1 LKTLVEEL
9 HAIGKKVILYDSCG
23 RLNQGPFHPRLE
35 FFVKDETGST
45 LIKEAPFYNPADAP
59 NRRSSPFLDITN
71 PGAVEWW
78 QNTVWRRLLVDIGVD
93 GVKIDFCEQFPE
105 DEGLQLFSGRSAK
118 GMHHYY
124 PAKYCAMM
132 YNLFQKM
139 RPEGGICWARGGGI
153 GAQRYPFIWCGDQLR
168 EFRFLRAI
176 LSATLSSGL
185 SGIPFMCHDLAG
197 YMPARDPVSNNE
209 AKVFIR
215 GTQMACFSANMQTH
229 GKVTR
234 PYDFPPE
241 VVDVYRFYSDVHYVL
256 VPYLVEQ
263 ARVSCE
269 TGVPLVR
276 HLYLEFPGDRR
287 TWEIEDQYFLG
298 NGLLVAPVLYDADK
312 RNVYLP
318 AGRWEGLW
326 DGQTFEGPC
335 ELTAYPAPLEQIPVF
350 VFDGSESAVLPE
362 LVKEIR
368 IRYQAWKKG
377 RRHTITT
384 AALKSFL
391 PECGGRYAKRQI
403 DRAKKS
409 ADRQRR
415 QSTEEQVVQ
424 DCWVHDV
431 HVGKLVSAG
440 CKLTQ

>member
-1 LKTLVEEL
+1 
-9 HAIGKKVILYDSCG
+9 
-23 RLNQGPFHPRLE
+23 
-35 FFVKDETGST
+35 
-45 LIKEAPFYNPADAP
+45 
-59 NRRSSPFLDITN
+59 
-71 PGAVEWW
+71 
-78 QNTVWRRLLVDIGVD
+78 
-93 GVKIDFCEQFPE
+93 
-105 DEGLQLFSGRSAK
+105 
-118 GMHHYY
+118 
-124 PAKYCAMM
+124 
-132 YNLFQKM
+132 
-139 RPEGGICWARGGGI
+139 
-153 GAQRYPFIWCGDQLR
+153 
-168 EFRFLRAI
+168 
-176 LSATLSSGL
+176 
-185 SGIPFMCHDLAG
+185 MCHDLAG